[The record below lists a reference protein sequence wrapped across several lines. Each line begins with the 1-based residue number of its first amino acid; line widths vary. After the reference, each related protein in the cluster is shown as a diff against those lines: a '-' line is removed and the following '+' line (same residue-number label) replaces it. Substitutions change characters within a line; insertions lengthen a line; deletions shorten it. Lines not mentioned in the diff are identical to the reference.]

1 MPALIE
7 KLIRLLNLEISKHY
21 DNRAVIGGL
30 QKFVPTWQTEASK
43 AGLDQKLILKVSD
56 LILQYAAENQDTRQ
70 KIISDILAFV
80 QNEQNSATADHPASI
95 SSGIKQNHAFEK
107 SHPAESPLSVKKL
120 SSKPK
125 TTQTTNV
132 SETIPGLNAPL
143 TVLTGIGASRA
154 QALKQLGL
162 FTLGDVLYFFPRRYD
177 DYSKLKPINRLNYGD
192 EITVIAVVQ
201 SIQTRKAR
209 GGTMQITEA
218 VVTDGTS
225 PLRLNWFNN
234 PYIEKQLSPGT
245 QIVISGKVD
254 MYLGR
259 LIMNHPSWE
268 PLEKEHLHTNRIV
281 PVYPLTTNMTQRT
294 LRSIIYQI
302 VDHWASRI
310 PDFIPDQILK
320 NVGLITLS
328 KAIAQVHFPESDS
341 SLAAAR
347 NRLAFDEI
355 FLMQLGVMQQKQNW
369 QGMTSAVYS
378 VQEDWLQRRIDAL
391 SYKLTQAQS
400 KSLKEIRKDMESGHP
415 MNRLLQGDVGSGK
428 TIIAALAISI
438 VNHSD
443 NTQSAFLAPTGILA
457 EQHYKTLINTLC
469 RDFNFDETDLKE
481 DEICL
486 LIGDTPEPEKAIIRQ
501 KLSDGRI
508 KTIVGTHA
516 LLQEPVA
523 FRNLQLVI
531 IDEQHRFG
539 TEQRAILRSKGN
551 SPHLMVMTAT
561 PIPRSLALTMYGDLD
576 ISVIDELPTGRIP
589 IDTHVLFP
597 AERER
602 AYTLIKNQVEQG
614 FQAFIIYP
622 LIEKNEKEE
631 SKAAVDEQKRLQN
644 EVFPHLQIGLLHGRM
659 KQEEKDRVMQDFRDN
674 KFPVLV
680 STTVIEVGV
689 DIPNATVMLI
699 EGANRFGLAQ
709 LHQLRGR
716 VGRSDAKSYCL
727 LIPESDDQIEN
738 ERLSAMAETNN
749 GFILAERDLQQRGP
763 GEFLGERQSGFAQF
777 KMASISD
784 IHLIEK
790 AREQA
795 QYLFSIDPDL
805 SLKEHQALKNNM
817 EFFWSNKTTDI
828 S

>member
-1 MPALIE
+1 MPAPIE

-21 DNRAVIGGL
+21 ADRAVIGGL
-30 QKFVPTWQTEASK
+30 QKFIPTWQIESAKT
-43 AGLDQKLILKVSD
+43 GLDQNLIIKVSD
-56 LILQYAAENQDTRQ
+56 LISQYAENDQDGRQ
-70 KIISDILAFV
+70 KIISEVLALVADKQVFAA
-80 QNEQNSATADHPASI
+80 SDHPTTGSFAP
-95 SSGIKQNHAFEK
+95 KENRFFEK
-107 SHPAESPLSVKKL
+107 SHLAESPLFSKKTPA
-120 SSKPK
+120 KPK
-125 TTQTTNV
+125 GTQTTNI

-143 TVLTGIGASRA
+143 TVLAGIGSSRA
-154 QALKQLGL
+154 QTLKQLGL

-201 SIQTRKAR
+201 SIQTRKTR

-281 PVYPLTTNMTQRT
+281 PVYPLTANMTQRT
-294 LRSIIYQI
+294 LRTIIYQI

-310 PDFIPDQILK
+310 PEFIPDQILK
-320 NVGLITLS
+320 NVGLIILS

-347 NRLAFDEI
+347 DRLAFDEI

-378 VQEDWLQRRIDAL
+378 VQNDWLQKRIQAL
-391 SYKLTQAQS
+391 PFKLTEAQS
-400 KSLKEIRKDMESGHP
+400 KSLEDIRKDLESGHP

-428 TIIAALAISI
+428 TIIAALTISI
-438 VNHSD
+438 INHS
-443 NTQSAFLAPTGILA
+443 NNAQAAFLAPTSILA
-457 EQHYKTLINTLC
+457 EQHYQNLRNTLC
-469 RDFNFDETDLKE
+469 NDLKFDETDLKE

-486 LIGDTPEPEKAIIRQ
+486 LVGDTPESEKAVIRQ
-501 KLSDGRI
+501 NLADGKI
-508 KTIVGTHA
+508 KTIIGTHA
-516 LLQEPVA
+516 LLQEPVT
-523 FRNLQLVI
+523 FNNLQLVI

-602 AYTLIKNQVEQG
+602 AYTLIRNQVEQG
-614 FQAFIIYP
+614 YQAFIIYP
-622 LIEKNEKEE
+622 LIEKNDKEE
-631 SKAAVDEQKRLQN
+631 AKAAVDEQQRLQN

-659 KQEEKDRVMQDFRDN
+659 KQDEKDRVMQDFRDN
-674 KFPVLV
+674 KFPILV

-716 VGRSDAKSYCL
+716 VGRSNVKSYCL
-727 LIPESDDQIEN
+727 LIPESDDQVEN

-795 QYLFSIDPDL
+795 QYLFSIDPNL
-805 SLKEHQALKNNM
+805 SLQEHQALKNNM
-817 EFFWSNKTTDI
+817 EYFWSNKTTDI